1 MKKKSILFTTV
12 LFLFAFTSIFAQDTA
27 QLSVTP
33 QLVEIGT
40 FFDGASLIATGTVP
54 ATSHVVVRFLGSSCD
69 LHMKQKGKLF
79 GIMWMNLAS
88 LIFRGVPN
96 VCIVSSA
103 KDFDSLAEANE
114 GFAVNS
120 LRLAGIKDNARIES
134 NGSDQTKA
142 FEELIKLKNLEG
154 LYLETS
160 GNISYGEADNGQKSF
175 RAQIHVPSRLSPGS
189 YIVELTALSDGKIVA
204 RAEQPV
210 KVNLVGFPAL
220 LANLAFGHSALYG
233 LLATVIALLAGLAIG
248 MIFDSKGAH

>member
-12 LFLFAFTSIFAQDTA
+12 LFLFACTSIFAQDTA
-27 QLSVTP
+27 RLSVTP

-54 ATSHVVVRFLGSSCD
+54 AASHVVVRFLGSSCD

-79 GIMWMNLAS
+79 GIMWMNLDS

-114 GFAVNS
+114 GSAINS

-142 FEELIKLKNLEG
+142 FAELIKLKSLEG
-154 LYLETS
+154 LYRRPAATS
-160 GNISYGEADNGQKSF
+160 PTVRLITVK
-175 RAQIHVPSRLSPGS
+175 RASGHR
-189 YIVELTALSDGKIVA
+189 
-204 RAEQPV
+204 
-210 KVNLVGFPAL
+210 FPYLPACRR
-220 LANLAFGHSALYG
+220 
-233 LLATVIALLAGLAIG
+233 VII
-248 MIFDSKGAH
+248 